1 MDTSVKDPGR
11 YQLMPAMTEAQYNEL
26 KDDIRRRG
34 VLVPIEFDGEGHILD
49 GHHRYQAFEELI
61 AEGADLPL
69 YDKIVR
75 RFSSEEEK
83 VAYVVSLN
91 VKRRHLNSEQRQEL
105 VVRLRKEFGYTLS
118 KIAQILGIS
127 IATASRDIDSLPQA
141 ERDELKNIAIQGA
154 DGRAY
159 NARAWS
165 EVPRTFSTGIQQLR
179 TMQNAVINEA
189 AAGLAHKYMDEA
201 QAELDAKKQEAPPT
215 EQIIVPTPSSV
226 SNGSA
231 PPTNAVISDAE
242 ARDRMSAFAWYGGKA
257 SHLNWLLPLL
267 PRCKHFVDVFGG
279 SAAVLLNRD
288 PSPIETYND
297 LDNNVVNFFKVVR
310 QNPDE
315 LMRLLHLTPYSREDR
330 KEALRAMRTPPPN
343 TDISLEHARLFFIM
357 ARQTQRGQ
365 AQMITDSELNAW
377 RFTRNVIQRGIAVYN
392 AQWQSGIDGL
402 AAVAAR
408 LRNVQIENYPAL
420 DVIRL
425 YNDPGVLLYCDPPY
439 VHDTR
444 RLDKTSTY
452 AFEMTT
458 QQHVELAAA
467 LHKHQGLVA
476 LSGYPSPLYDE
487 LYADWFYV
495 DMPYQS
501 ASVQITTSTL
511 DASRIERLWTNYDLG
526 IKR

>member
-1 MDTSVKDPGR
+1 MDSSK
-11 YQLMPAMTEAQYNEL
+11 YQLMPAMTPAQYAEL

-34 VLVPIEFDGEGHILD
+34 VLVPIEFDGEGNILD
-49 GHHRYQAFEELI
+49 GHHRYQAFTELI
-61 AEGADLPL
+61 EEGVDLPL

-91 VKRRHLNSEQRQEL
+91 VKRRHLNAEQRQEL

-118 KIAQILGIS
+118 KIAEILGIS
-127 IATASRDIDSLPQA
+127 IATASRDINTLPPA
-141 ERDELKNIAIQGA
+141 EREELKTIAVQGA
-154 DGRAY
+154 DGRNY

-165 EVPRTFSTGIQQLR
+165 EVPRTYATGTQQLR
-179 TMQNAVINEA
+179 TMQNAVIDQA
-189 AAGLAHKYMDEA
+189 AAGLAEKYMDEA
-201 QAELDAKKQEAPPT
+201 RAELDAKKQATTVP
-215 EQIIVPTPSSV
+215 EQIIAPTPPP
-226 SNGSA
+226 NGSA
-231 PPTNAVISDAE
+231 PKEAVISDTE
-242 ARDRMSAFAWYGGKA
+242 ARERMSAFAWYGGKA

-279 SAAVLLNRD
+279 SASVLLNRD

-310 QNPDE
+310 QNPEE
-315 LMRLLHLTPYSREDR
+315 LIRLLHLTPYSREDR
-330 KEALRAMRTPPPN
+330 KEALRAMREPPPN
-343 TDISLEHARLFFIM
+343 TDINLEHARKFFIM

-377 RFTRNVIQRGIAVYN
+377 RFTRNVIQRGMAAYN

-402 AAVAAR
+402 AAIAAR

-444 RLDKTSTY
+444 RLDKTATY
-452 AFEMTT
+452 AFEMTV
-458 QQHVELAAA
+458 QDHVELAAA
-467 LHKHQGLVA
+467 LRKHQGLVA
-476 LSGYPSPLYDE
+476 LSGYPSDLYDE
-487 LYADWFYV
+487 LYKDWFYI

-501 ASVQITTSTL
+501 ASVQTTTSSL

>member
-1 MDTSVKDPGR
+1 MTTNSNSK
-11 YQLMPAMTEAQYNEL
+11 YQLMPAMTPAQYAEL
-26 KDDIRRRG
+26 KDDIKRRG
-34 VLVPIEFDGEGHILD
+34 VLVPIEFDGEGNILD
-49 GHHRYQAFEELI
+49 GHHRYQAFTELI
-61 AEGADLPL
+61 EEGADLPL

-91 VKRRHLNSEQRQEL
+91 VKRRHLNAEQRQEL

-127 IATASRDIDSLPQA
+127 IATASRDIDALPPH
-141 ERDELKNIAIQGA
+141 ERDELKSIAVQGA

-189 AAGLAHKYMDEA
+189 AAGLAEKYMAEAEQELAEKKEA
-201 QAELDAKKQEAPPT
+201 QSLSTQETPPT
-215 EQIIVPTPSSV
+215 PAP
-226 SNGSA
+226 NGSA
-231 PPTNAVISDAE
+231 PREAVISDSE
-242 ARDRMSAFAWYGGKA
+242 AKERMSAFAWYGGKA
-257 SHLNWLLPLL
+257 SHLAWLLPLL

-297 LDNNVVNFFKVVR
+297 LDNNVVNFFRVVR
-310 QNPDE
+310 SQPDE

-330 KEALRAMRTPPPN
+330 KEALRAMREPPPN
-343 TDISLEHARLFFIM
+343 TTLDLEHARLFFIM

-377 RFTRNVIQRGIAVYN
+377 RFTRNIIQRGIAVYN

-402 AAVAAR
+402 AAIAAR

-452 AFEMTT
+452 AFEMSV
-458 QQHVELAAA
+458 QDHINLSAA

-476 LSGYPSPLYDE
+476 LSGYPSPLYDD
-487 LYADWFYV
+487 LYADWFYI

-501 ASVQITTSTL
+501 ASVQITTSSL